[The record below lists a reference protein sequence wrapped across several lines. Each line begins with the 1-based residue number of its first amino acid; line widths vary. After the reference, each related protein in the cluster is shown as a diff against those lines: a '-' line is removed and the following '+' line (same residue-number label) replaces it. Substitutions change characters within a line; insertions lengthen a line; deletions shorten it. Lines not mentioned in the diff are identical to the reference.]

1 MADAALLASQRRSL
15 IVDLVRRSGAVRVSD
30 LVEQFGVSDMT
41 VRRDLDALA
50 RAGAVQKVHGGAVA
64 NPGGAVDEPGFEAKS
79 GRESAAKD
87 AVADAAAA
95 LVEAG
100 TVIALSAGTTT
111 YAVATRLL
119 SIPHLTVVTN
129 SLPIG
134 DLLRASAQEQDAS
147 TPTLLL
153 TGGSPTRSAAL
164 VGPIADQAIRS
175 LHVDLLILGAHGV
188 SERAGLTTP
197 NLAEAQTNRA
207 LISSAR
213 RVAVVADHT
222 KWGVVGLSSFAR
234 LDEIDLF
241 ITDDKLDTQAQS
253 LLRDAVGTLTV
264 ADTAQSDD

>member
-1 MADAALLASQRRSL
+1 MA
-15 IVDLVRRSGAVRVSD
+15 I
-30 LVEQFGVSDMT
+30 
-41 VRRDLDALA
+41 
-50 RAGAVQKVHGGAVA
+50 
-64 NPGGAVDEPGFEAKS
+64 PGGAVDEPGFEAKS

-100 TVIALSAGTTT
+100 TVVALSAGTTT

-119 SIPHLTVVTN
+119 NVPHLTLVTN

-134 DLLRASAQEQDAS
+134 DLLRATAEERGEGAPS
-147 TPTLLL
+147 LLL

-188 SERAGLTTP
+188 SDRAGLTTP

-213 RVAVVADHT
+213 RIAVVADHT

-234 LDEIDLF
+234 FDEIDLF
-241 ITDDKLDTQAQS
+241 ITDDKLDIQAQA
-253 LLRDAVGTLTV
+253 LLLDAVGKLIV
-264 ADTAQSDD
+264 ASTANSDGPSSSRAAGTAGVENGAGRE

>member
-1 MADAALLASQRRSL
+1 M
-15 IVDLVRRSGAVRVSD
+15 SD

-41 VRRDLDALA
+41 IRRDLDTLS

-64 NPGGAVDEPGFEAKS
+64 VPGGAVDEPGFEAKS

-119 SIPHLTVVTN
+119 NIPHLTVVTN

-134 DLLRASAQEQDAS
+134 DLLRATAEERGEGVPS
-147 TPTLLL
+147 LLL

-188 SERAGLTTP
+188 SDRAGLTTP

-241 ITDDKLDTQAQS
+241 ITDDKLDTQAQD
-253 LLRDAVGTLTV
+253 LLLDAVGKLIV
-264 ADTAQSDD
+264 ASTADPDGRSSSRAVGTAGVENGARRE